1 MLLTRLTRLTIRMP
15 QVVTEKYEP
24 KISTNVDF
32 DANIQTL
39 SALQAAAYRLI
50 GTATCQI
57 EEINGRFVCRLETQD
72 RAQRSG
78 MDDADKLKGRFL
90 DLVTD
95 ENLRARVAEKTSG
108 IRNVM
113 LALAFG
119 SLAVDQNK
127 KQ

>member
-1 MLLTRLTRLTIRMP
+1 MRLTLLTLHMP
-15 QVVTEKYEP
+15 LVATKKCEP
-24 KISTNVDF
+24 KISVDVDF
-32 DANIQTL
+32 DASTQAL

-57 EEINGRFVCRLETQD
+57 EEISGRFVCHLEAQD
-72 RAQRSG
+72 QSQRSG
-78 MDDADKLKGRFL
+78 IGDADMLKARFL
-90 DLVTD
+90 DFVTD

-119 SLAVDQNK
+119 SLAADQDKN
-127 KQ
+127 QSP